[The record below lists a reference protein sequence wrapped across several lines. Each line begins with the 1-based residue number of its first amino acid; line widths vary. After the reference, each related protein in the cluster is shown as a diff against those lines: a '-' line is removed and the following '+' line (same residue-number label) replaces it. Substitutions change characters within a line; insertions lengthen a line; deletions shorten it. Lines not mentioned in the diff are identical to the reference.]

1 MEHVLELLH
10 FRILVVSILSKLVY
24 LFGKLILNL
33 LALILLPSFK
43 LCHLVCLVCKLF
55 LEDSSLLLEGGL
67 FLLKIGL

>member
-33 LALILLPSFK
+33 LALILLPCFK